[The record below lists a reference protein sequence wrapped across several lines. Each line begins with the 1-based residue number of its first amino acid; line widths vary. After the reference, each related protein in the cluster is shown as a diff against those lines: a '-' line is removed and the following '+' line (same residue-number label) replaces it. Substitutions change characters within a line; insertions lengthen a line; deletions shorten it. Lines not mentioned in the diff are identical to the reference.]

1 MATIYFEGY
10 MGTTPDWTDL
20 DTNTLVFC
28 SSLTDLATAI
38 TVAEFQDGT
47 HAGTNDPGTDAC
59 GTNHMNNVKYVD
71 STHFILNGGSS
82 EVLNDT
88 NLTQNECTLRIH
100 FNHGSAVAVTG
111 ARLYC
116 YDGTTTTTP
125 GIGVDMAAFQQGESE
140 SAWTVIND
148 DTVAGAFTN
157 GSIGGD
163 NTGERLDLAD
173 SGSSQDHYWYC
184 AISVSPE
191 TVGDKASVD
200 LGVTLTYS

>member
-1 MATIYFEGY
+1 MATITFEGY
-10 MGTTPDWTDL
+10 MGATPDWTDL
-20 DTNTLVFC
+20 AANTLVFC

-38 TVAEFQDGT
+38 TVAEWQDGT
-47 HAGTNDPGTDAC
+47 HAGSDDPGTDQC
-59 GTNHMNNVKYVD
+59 GANHMNNVKYVD
-71 STHFILNGGSS
+71 DTHFILNGGSS
-82 EVLNDT
+82 EVINDT

-116 YDGTTTTTP
+116 YDGTTTTDP
-125 GIGVDMAAFQQGESE
+125 GVDMEMYAFEQGQ
-140 SAWTVIND
+140 SATSWTEIND
-148 DTVAGAFTN
+148 YS

-163 NTGERLDLAD
+163 NVGERLDLAD
-173 SGSSQDHYWYC
+173 SASSQDHYWYV

-191 TVGDKASVD
+191 SVGDKASVD